1 MKKQYKFLAMWDCDG
16 LEFLYDVT
24 DMEGDAMMSGLKGET
39 YKVPFNLSMMMMRAR
54 YNNQRSYEIYT
65 FTTLGMNYK
74 AVKDMFDNDP
84 QVIVESIRENGNKIY
99 SDYSAKKKVIS

>member
-16 LEFLYDVT
+16 LECLFDVT

>member
-1 MKKQYKFLAMWDCDG
+1 
-16 LEFLYDVT
+16 
-24 DMEGDAMMSGLKGET
+24 
-39 YKVPFNLSMMMMRAR
+39 
-54 YNNQRSYEIYT
+54 
-65 FTTLGMNYK
+65 MNYK